1 VIPFTKLYTGNKS
14 YCSYMCWILPGS
26 GVTDSNRVLQRPHVA
41 PFAPSD
47 DFSCFN
53 DMAVRMLNA
62 CHPKALLQPV
72 IIIILIICV
81 HQAHASLAAP
91 SAHPLTDIMTRAKKT
106 ATPDAL
112 RAPNPPDK
120 YKIIT
125 SFNTGENQVTST
137 HDLLTQSY
145 TNNFAQSYTYL
156 HIYKPSG
163 VSVLITIRPRFDRS
177 AGRTWRN

>member
-1 VIPFTKLYTGNKS
+1 MNHWKLPFLYLLVICADAQYYALGILIITVVIQGDGRLIRLIPFTKLYTGNKS

-112 RAPNPPDK
+112 RAPNPPNK
-120 YKIIT
+120 Y
-125 SFNTGENQVTST
+125 
-137 HDLLTQSY
+137 
-145 TNNFAQSYTYL
+145 
-156 HIYKPSG
+156 
-163 VSVLITIRPRFDRS
+163 
-177 AGRTWRN
+177 